1 MFSTHFTADL
11 SFVCDL
17 TAYHGF
23 EGFSSFDGKEIKVE
37 PSSNYPHDWVE
48 SLGVYRGNPFV
59 TGSHQPPNTKTEILD
74 YASNQ
79 WIMGEDYPWS
89 FGDR

>member
-1 MFSTHFTADL
+1 MFSKNIRTEL
-11 SFVCDL
+11 SFVGDL
-17 TAYHGF
+17 TAHQDF

-37 PSSNYPHDWVE
+37 ASSNYPHDWVE

-59 TGSHQPPNTKTEILD
+59 TGSFQPPNTKTEILD